1 MTQIKKDINKHIQ
14 QDNGSAVYAPNCP
27 DGSVLNSVYSKQA
40 EVNEPVYINEAN
52 ANLQFVT

>member
-1 MTQIKKDINKHIQ
+1 MTQIKKDISKHIE
-14 QDNGSAVYAPNCP
+14 QDNGSAVYAPSCR